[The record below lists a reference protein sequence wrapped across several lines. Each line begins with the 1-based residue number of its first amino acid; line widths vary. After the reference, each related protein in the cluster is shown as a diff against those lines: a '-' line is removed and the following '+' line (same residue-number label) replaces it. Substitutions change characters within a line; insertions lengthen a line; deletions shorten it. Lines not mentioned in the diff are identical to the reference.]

1 MFSADFEE
9 ALLTAITPVL
19 LVVFCFFILRI
30 FLEAWRVFCNS
41 LDLDLDLD
49 TLVLA
54 INYVEDTKDSQDP
67 KVIARRKEIQRYID
81 VQLREKTKEYR

>member
-9 ALLTAITPVL
+9 ALLISITPVL

-67 KVIARRKEIQRYID
+67 KVIARRKEVQRYID
-81 VQLREKTKEYR
+81 AQLHEKTKEYR

>member
-9 ALLTAITPVL
+9 ALLISITPVL

-67 KVIARRKEIQRYID
+67 KVLARRKEIQRYID

>member
-9 ALLTAITPVL
+9 ALLISITPVL

-30 FLEAWRVFCNS
+30 FLEVWRVFCNS
-41 LDLDLDLD
+41 LDFDLD

-54 INYVEDTKDSQDP
+54 INYVEDTKDSQNP
-67 KVIARRKEIQRYID
+67 KVIARRKEVQRYID
-81 VQLREKTKEYR
+81 AQLREKTKEYR